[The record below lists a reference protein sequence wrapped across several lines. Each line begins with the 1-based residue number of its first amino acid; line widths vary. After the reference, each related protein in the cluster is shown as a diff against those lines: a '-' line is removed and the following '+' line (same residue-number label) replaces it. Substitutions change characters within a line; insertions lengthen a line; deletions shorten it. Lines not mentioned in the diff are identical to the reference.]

1 MTSQGSSPVPLQC
14 VHSAWGE
21 ILPPSQTVHGSSPT
35 PPKQVEQEL
44 ELWVTAAF
52 TRSGMNGKKPR
63 SEVVSIARVRN
74 RDRKVLRVFVV
85 VMVVLLFNIVFF
97 LTF

>member
-1 MTSQGSSPVPLQC
+1 
-14 VHSAWGE
+14 
-21 ILPPSQTVHGSSPT
+21 
-35 PPKQVEQEL
+35 
-44 ELWVTAAF
+44 
-52 TRSGMNGKKPR
+52 MNGKKPR